1 MWTFVARR
9 LLIST
14 IVLVG
19 ASIVVFFIVRL
30 SGDPVA
36 LLLPMD
42 ASPEVQA
49 ELRTRLGFDDPLLT
63 QYAIFASNVVRG
75 DFGESLRHRQPAI
88 DLVLERLPATFELAA
103 AALLLASLVG
113 IPLGILA
120 AVRRGTIFEVVGM
133 GVALVGQA
141 VPGFWLGLMLILVV
155 GVQWQLLP
163 TFGRGGLSH
172 LILPAITLS
181 SYTAAILVRILRS
194 SMLEVL
200 GADYVRTAHAKGLR
214 PRTVVLKHAF
224 RNALIALVTV
234 LGLQFATLMGGAV
247 VTEAVFAWPGIG
259 RLAVQAIYN
268 RDYPVVQ
275 AVVLTVVAIFVLVN
289 LIVDVLYARID
300 PRIKY

>member
-1 MWTFVARR
+1 MWSFVARR
-9 LLIST
+9 LLLST
-14 IVLVG
+14 FVLAG
-19 ASIVVFFIVRL
+19 ASVVVFFIVRL
-30 SGDPVA
+30 SGDPVS

-42 ASPEVQA
+42 ATPEVQTA
-49 ELRTRLGFDDPLLT
+49 LRERLGLDDPLVV
-63 QYAIFASNVVRG
+63 QYARFAGGIVRG

-88 DLVLERLPATFELAA
+88 ELVIERLPATFELAA
-103 AALLLASLVG
+103 AALLLACLVG

-120 AVRRGTIFEVVGM
+120 AVHRGTFVEAIGM
-133 GVALVGQA
+133 GVALIGQA
-141 VPGFWLGLMLILVV
+141 VPGFWLGLMLIMIV

-163 TFGRGGLSH
+163 TFGRGGMSH

-181 SYTAAILVRILRS
+181 AYTTAILVRILRS

-200 GADYVRTAHAKGLR
+200 GADYVRTAYAKGLR
-214 PRTVVLKHAF
+214 PRTVVLRHAL

-247 VTEAVFAWPGIG
+247 VTEAVFAWPGVG

-275 AVVLTVVAIFVLVN
+275 AVVLSVVAIFVLVN
-289 LIVDVLYARID
+289 LFVDVLYAWID
-300 PRIKY
+300 PRIQY